1 VNRHII
7 VETLVSVGILSII
20 IVSGCISPEDT
31 TTSPTLDPSAT
42 TSLNKSVIQ
51 PVSLPDLSQ
60 NNNADTVNNQLRQQ
74 YTELTSA
81 TDNSTV
87 TPLELSEA
95 YGKMG
100 KLFLATEYVNEA
112 EVCFRNAQIL
122 VPRDYQWPYYLGHIY
137 KDKDLPDQAAESF
150 EQARKLEPSD
160 VPTLVWLAE
169 MHLEAGEAVEARLIL
184 NYALE
189 LRPDSLPIRFGLGRV
204 ALGRK
209 DFLGA
214 VQHLEEA
221 RVLSPAAIPIHTA
234 LASAYRSLGQL
245 DRAEANLQ
253 RQRAAERAALDVDA
267 GLIRPADP
275 LMEDVERLVQSAEA
289 YELRGARAL
298 NRGNYVE
305 AVARFRSGLELKPNN
320 LSLRHKLATSLAALG
335 DTQESQEQLEEIV
348 RRSPQYSKAHYS
360 LGLLMEDSG
369 QYLQAMARYTSA
381 VRHDPSYAE
390 ARLRLAGLLRRSGR
404 PDDAMAQYE
413 RVMAIDSLVVE
424 APFGYAMVLINLG
437 EWAQARDRLADGME
451 TYPYTPVF
459 PLALARVLAA
469 APDDRVRNGQAAMEI
484 MNQLSEEQRRI
495 DLGETMAMALA
506 EMGRYEE
513 AASMQREAIVAARE
527 TGPPD
532 LPERMA
538 ANLKLYE
545 AGKPTRTPWREGE
558 LP

>member
-1 VNRHII
+1 MKRHII
-7 VETLVSVGILSII
+7 VVTLVSVAILNII

-31 TTSPTLDPSAT
+31 TTSPKLNPSAT
-42 TSLNKSVIQ
+42 TSLKQSVIQ

-60 NNNADTVNNQLRQQ
+60 NNNADPVNNQLRQE
-74 YTELTSA
+74 YTELTST
-81 TDNSTV
+81 TDNSTA

-100 KLFLATEYVNEA
+100 KLFLATEYVHEA
-112 EVCFRNAQIL
+112 EVCFRNAQTL
-122 VPRDYQWPYYLGHIY
+122 MPRDYQWPYYLGHIY
-137 KDKDLPDQAAESF
+137 NDKNLPDQAAEFF
-150 EQARKLEPSD
+150 EQARKLEPND

-169 MHLEAGEAVEARLIL
+169 MHLEADKPVEARLIL

-189 LRPDSLPIRFGLGRV
+189 LRPDSLPVRFGLGRV
-204 ALGRK
+204 ALARQ
-209 DFLGA
+209 DFLRA

-221 RVLSPAAIPIHTA
+221 RVLSPAAVPVHTA

-253 RQRAAERAALDVDA
+253 RRRAAEGVALGVDA
-267 GLIRPADP
+267 GLIRPIDP
-275 LMEDVERLVQSAEA
+275 LMEDVEKLVQSAET

-305 AVARFRSGLELKPNN
+305 AVSHFRSGIELKPDNP
-320 LSLRHKLATSLAALG
+320 SLRHKLATSLAALG
-335 DTQESQEQLEEIV
+335 NTRESQEQLEEIV
-348 RRSPQYSKAHYS
+348 RRSPQYSEAHFT

-369 QYLQAMARYTSA
+369 QYPQAMARYTSA
-381 VRHDPSYAE
+381 VRHDPSHAE

-404 PDDAMAQYE
+404 PDDAMAQYQ
-413 RVMAIDSLVVE
+413 RVMDIDSLIVE
-424 APFGYAMVLINLG
+424 APFGYAMVLINLRQ
-437 EWAQARDRLADGME
+437 WAQARNRLADGME

-469 APDDRVRNGQAAMEI
+469 APDDRVRDGQAAMEI
-484 MNQLSEEQRRI
+484 MNRLSEEQRRI

-506 EMGRYEE
+506 EVGRYEE

-532 LPERMA
+532 LPERMT

-545 AGKPTRTPWREGE
+545 AGQPTRTPWREGE

>member
-1 VNRHII
+1 MKRHII
-7 VETLVSVGILSII
+7 VVTLVSVAILNII

-31 TTSPTLDPSAT
+31 TTSPKLNPSAT
-42 TSLNKSVIQ
+42 TSLKQSVIQ

-60 NNNADTVNNQLRQQ
+60 NNNADPVNNQLRQE
-74 YTELTSA
+74 YTELTST
-81 TDNSTV
+81 TDNSTA

-100 KLFLATEYVNEA
+100 KLFLATEYVHEA
-112 EVCFRNAQIL
+112 EVCFRNAQTL
-122 VPRDYQWPYYLGHIY
+122 MPRDYQWPYYLGHIY
-137 KDKDLPDQAAESF
+137 NDKNLPDQAAEFF
-150 EQARKLEPSD
+150 EQARKLEPND

-169 MHLEAGEAVEARLIL
+169 MHLEADQAVEARLIL

-204 ALGRK
+204 ALARE

-221 RVLSPAAIPIHTA
+221 RMLSPAAIPVHTA

-253 RQRAAERAALDVDA
+253 RRRAAEGAALGVDA
-267 GLIRPADP
+267 GLIRPIDP
-275 LMEDVERLVQSAEA
+275 LMEDVEKLVQSAET

-305 AVARFRSGLELKPNN
+305 AVSHFRSGIELKPDNP
-320 LSLRHKLATSLAALG
+320 SLRHKLATSLAALG
-335 DTQESQEQLEEIV
+335 NTRESQEQLEEIV
-348 RRSPQYSKAHYS
+348 RRSPQYSEAHFT

-369 QYLQAMARYTSA
+369 QYPQAMARYTSA
-381 VRHDPSYAE
+381 VRHDPSHAE

-404 PDDAMAQYE
+404 PDDAMAQYQ
-413 RVMAIDSLVVE
+413 RVMDIDSLIVE
-424 APFGYAMVLINLG
+424 APFGYAMVLINLRQ
-437 EWAQARDRLADGME
+437 WAQARNRLADGME

-469 APDDRVRNGQAAMEI
+469 APDDRVRDGQAAMEI
-484 MNQLSEEQRRI
+484 MNRLSEEQRRI

-506 EMGRYEE
+506 EVGRYEE

-532 LPERMA
+532 LPERMT

-545 AGKPTRTPWREGE
+545 AGQPTRTPWREGE